1 LIAISTCLP
10 ALVGVADA
18 FDHRLD
24 RSKLRPAKL
33 RALVSLLVAEID
45 RVGAVIDRRLERRQ
59 AAGRADEFG
68 NAGCEGC
75 RHFEPCLAYQREKEL
90 VKTSAG
96 KHFTVEILEAVDG
109 EKGSAGRL
117 AKKKLDEL
125 EALIQKT
132 SGIRLSNYSDIIS
145 AKKPRLSR

>member
-1 LIAISTCLP
+1 LIELVEDRPMKCPLCEERKGKRLCKVNAGQFICLLCC
-10 ALVGVADA
+10 A
-18 FDHRLD
+18 
-24 RSKLRPAKL
+24 
-33 RALVSLLVAEID
+33 
-45 RVGAVIDRRLERRQ
+45 AVR
-59 AAGRADEFG
+59 G
-68 NAGCEGC
+68 AGCEGC